1 MTCGWFS
8 DPGLVEVVR
17 SLVVTKMMDEWDY
30 IIAFSEIAS
39 GESPSTVAY
48 RYRLP
53 KDALASRFTRLAK
66 KVRYRDMMI
75 KKVLDEV
82 IPVLLALV
90 PDAIEHLGKGI
101 YMCRFCGA
109 KGSKTALRPHLLRS
123 HRDIVDRAVDDVIEM
138 VEDNL
143 RWWDKLRSAPSN
155 VEFAKDFLTDWGKVN
170 SSASP

>member
-1 MTCGWFS
+1 MGNGWFS

-30 IIAFSEIAS
+30 IMAFSEIAS

-75 KKVLDEV
+75 KRVLDEV

-90 PDAIEHLGKGI
+90 PEAVEHVGKGI
-101 YMCRFCGA
+101 YRCRFCGA
-109 KGSKTALRPHLLRS
+109 KGSKMALRPHLLRS
-123 HRDIVDRAVDDVIEM
+123 HRDIVDGVVEDVIGM

-143 RWWDKLRSAPSN
+143 RWWDKLRSTPSN
-155 VEFAKDFLTDWGKVN
+155 VEFAEDLLADGGEVD